1 MSKPPRSGGRPFR
14 RAHPRALLVDVIP
27 LTAPLLAFTLGVI
40 FAWAASDELARTGSS
55 SVGSRALIVVAVFG
69 LLVPV
74 PIAAY
79 FLALAQDWSYA
90 YLVEGDR
97 LTVALDMSLVLATAA
112 AVPAGFRVAA
122 RSAAS
127 RELRATVGLTT
138 GPLILTAVLI
148 AALLPRLSVYG
159 TYAQYHGDFGTR
171 PVAGSFVGTALL
183 WTNAVLLGAALW
195 TYRCLQRLASTQRPS
210 R

>member
-1 MSKPPRSGGRPFR
+1 M
-14 RAHPRALLVDVIP
+14 IP
-27 LTAPLLAFTLGVI
+27 LTAPLLAFTLGVV

-55 SVGSRALIVVAVFG
+55 SAESRALIVVAVFG

-74 PIAAY
+74 PITAY

-90 YLVEGDR
+90 YVLEGGR
-97 LTVALDMSLVLATAA
+97 LTAAADMSLVLATAV
-112 AVPAGFRVAA
+112 AVPLGFRAA
-122 RSAAS
+122 ASSAAS
-127 RELRATVGLTT
+127 RELQPAAGLAV
-138 GPLILTAVLI
+138 GPLILTTVLI
-148 AALLPRLSVYG
+148 AVLLPRLSLYG

-183 WTNAVLLGAALW
+183 WTNAVLLGSALW
-195 TYRCLQRLASTQRPS
+195 TYRCLQRLASTQRSS